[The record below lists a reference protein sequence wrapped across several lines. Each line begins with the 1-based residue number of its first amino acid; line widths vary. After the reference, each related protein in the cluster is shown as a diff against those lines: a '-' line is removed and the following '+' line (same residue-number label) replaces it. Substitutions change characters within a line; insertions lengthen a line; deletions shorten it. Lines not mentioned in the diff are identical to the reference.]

1 MSSTLHSL
9 LINPLFSCR
18 TLNSNGCPPYDW
30 TDQKSPGPTNGTF
43 AVARQNPL
51 TLTIPRRPTIQAS
64 IGDAV
69 QLANVKGPV
78 GQTLMGPPIF
88 R

>member
-1 MSSTLHSL
+1 
-9 LINPLFSCR
+9 
-18 TLNSNGCPPYDW
+18 
-30 TDQKSPGPTNGTF
+30 
-43 AVARQNPL
+43 VARQNPL